1 MKDDGFNNSPSGYM
15 GDSFEGIDR
24 VFTDVKVL
32 STSDVNVVAKA
43 KRYGRWWLLKG
54 LRQELASESA
64 YQTRLRKEL
73 DILAQMQH
81 PGVVAVSGIEV
92 VEGLGECI
100 VMEYVDG
107 TTLDEWLR
115 TSPQR
120 DVRRNVARELAEAVA
135 YIHSKGIVHR
145 DLKPQNIIITHNG
158 KNVKLIDFGLAD
170 TDSHAVLKQPAG
182 TEGYI
187 SPEQKET
194 AVADVRNDI
203 YSLGVIFQQMDLG
216 LSYRGIVRKCLLP
229 ADRRYQTTQEL
240 FGAMQTKGT
249 RTWQKAAIIVALLV
263 PLAALGFWGL
273 YGDQAKGVN
282 VRSEEVKG
290 EEGEGGM
297 LENHAYVPASAKE
310 MQRERLFAL
319 AGDSN
324 SEAPIL
330 SPDDKTAEHQRRID
344 DAISLGKKEI
354 EKAIKATGIDNHLD
368 TLSSLKYFRMDI
380 WERIFEPDSACA
392 RFVKGLG
399 KEFTAVE
406 KEKIKDAIE
415 ETHGKW
421 QEKMMTK
428 YTKMLEKYAQ

>member
-24 VFTDVKVL
+24 VFTDVEVL

-54 LRQELASESA
+54 LRQELANESA

-120 DVRRNVARELAEAVA
+120 DVRRNVARELAEVVA

-240 FGAMQTKGT
+240 LGAMQTKGT

-263 PLAALGFWGL
+263 PLAALGFVGL
-273 YGDQAKGVN
+273 YYTNEN
-282 VRSEEVKG
+282 VLPEPLPASSEAPLPPKG
-290 EEGEGGM
+290 EEGNVQVSGFKSQ
-297 LENHAYVPASAKE
+297 NSD
-310 MQRERLFAL
+310 
-319 AGDSN
+319 DSHEQQVKN
-324 SEAPIL
+324 AIARG
-330 SPDDKTAEHQRRID
+330 KAEV
-344 DAISLGKKEI
+344 

-368 TLSSLKYFRMDI
+368 TLSSLQYFRMDI

>member
-1 MKDDGFNNSPSGYM
+1 M

-24 VFTDVKVL
+24 VFTDVEVL

-240 FGAMQTKGT
+240 LGAMQTKGT
-249 RTWQKAAIIVALLV
+249 RTWQKAAIIVSLLV
-263 PLAALGFWGL
+263 PLAALGFVGL
-273 YGDQAKGVN
+273 YHTNEN
-282 VRSEEVKG
+282 VSSEPLPASSEAPLPPKG
-290 EEGEGGM
+290 EEGNVQVSGFK
-297 LENHAYVPASAKE
+297 S
-310 MQRERLFAL
+310 QSSD
-319 AGDSN
+319 DSHEQQVKN
-324 SEAPIL
+324 AIARGQ
-330 SPDDKTAEHQRRID
+330 AEV
-344 DAISLGKKEI
+344 

-368 TLSSLKYFRMDI
+368 TLSSLQYFRMDI

>member
-1 MKDDGFNNSPSGYM
+1 M

-24 VFTDVKVL
+24 VFTDVEVL

-64 YQTRLRKEL
+64 YQARLRKEL

-100 VMEYVDG
+100 AMEYVDG

-216 LSYRGIVRKCLLP
+216 FSYRGIVRKCLLP

-240 FGAMQTKGT
+240 LGAMQTKGT

-263 PLAALGFWGL
+263 PLAALGFVGL
-273 YGDQAKGVN
+273 YHMNEN
-282 VRSEEVKG
+282 VLPEPLPASSEAPLPPKG
-290 EEGEGGM
+290 EEGNVQVSG
-297 LENHAYVPASAKE
+297 SKS
-310 MQRERLFAL
+310 QISD
-319 AGDSN
+319 DSHEQQVN
-324 SEAPIL
+324 SDSKSQI
-330 SPDDKTAEHQRRID
+330 SDDSHEQQVKNAIARGQAEV
-344 DAISLGKKEI
+344 

-368 TLSSLKYFRMDI
+368 TLSSLQYFRMDI

>member
-1 MKDDGFNNSPSGYM
+1 MKDDGFNNSPSGYID
-15 GDSFEGIDR
+15 DSFEGIDR

-240 FGAMQTKGT
+240 LGAMQTKGT

-263 PLAALGFWGL
+263 PLAALGFVGL
-273 YGDQAKGVN
+273 YHMNEN
-282 VRSEEVKG
+282 VLPEPLPASSEAPLPPKG
-290 EEGEGGM
+290 EEGNVQVSGFKSQ
-297 LENHAYVPASAKE
+297 NSD
-310 MQRERLFAL
+310 
-319 AGDSN
+319 DSHEQQVKN
-324 SEAPIL
+324 AIARG
-330 SPDDKTAEHQRRID
+330 KAEV
-344 DAISLGKKEI
+344 

-368 TLSSLKYFRMDI
+368 TLSSLQYFRMDI

>member
-24 VFTDVKVL
+24 VFTDVEVL

-240 FGAMQTKGT
+240 LGAMQTKGT

-263 PLAALGFWGL
+263 PLAALGFVGQ
-273 YGDQAKGVN
+273 YHMNEN
-282 VRSEEVKG
+282 VLPEPLPASSEAPLPPKG
-290 EEGEGGM
+290 EEGKVQVSGFKSQ
-297 LENHAYVPASAKE
+297 NSD
-310 MQRERLFAL
+310 
-319 AGDSN
+319 DSHEQQVKN
-324 SEAPIL
+324 AIARG
-330 SPDDKTAEHQRRID
+330 KAEV
-344 DAISLGKKEI
+344 

-368 TLSSLKYFRMDI
+368 TLSSLQYFRMDI